1 MLETL
6 SDSRKDIYYLV
17 RISIGRASVSWQI
30 HIFLKD
36 SCPETLQ
43 KPQFHSASIWAM
55 SSSGKRECSNRLKT
69 QINGRRLDV
78 SQEGPSPRPGHP
90 VMDSLSEDARVI
102 GYVTSGAPSPSL
114 GGVGIAMAYLSG
126 TVEGQLV
133 WIRVSS
139 RRSIEAEV
147 VQAPFCR

>member
-1 MLETL
+1 MDHEFIGKERVLKSLEN
-6 SDSRKDIYYLV
+6 SDKWTAIRCVSR
-17 RISIGRASVSWQI
+17 
-30 HIFLKD
+30 
-36 SCPETLQ
+36 
-43 KPQFHSASIWAM
+43 
-55 SSSGKRECSNRLKT
+55 
-69 QINGRRLDV
+69 
-78 SQEGPSPRPGHP
+78 GPSPRPGHP

-126 TVEGQLV
+126 TVEGQQV

-147 VQAPFCR
+147 VQAPFL